1 MGKFCFNI
9 TSWRSRNDVV
19 CHRQRGCSLAATN
32 TTKTANQQRQGPDR
46 VGVVVPRWL
55 KSGLYVRLCAAS
67 KISKNINDINDFG
80 GRGGIRTHGTLAGTP
95 VFKTGA
101 LNHSAT
107 LPFQRQ
113 QALSKREIKNDLRT
127 GPNVDPRLQVSR
139 KRAAGRDRGRNRI
152 IGSDLPL
159 PLRILRSK
167 TAGSS
172 PRGFA
177 PDTGTSTACAVASG
191 CGAVPN
197 YDYGYG
203 IIRPVAAGRSLG
215 IIP

>member
-19 CHRQRGCSLAATN
+19 C
-32 TTKTANQQRQGPDR
+32 QGPDR

-127 GPNVDPRLQVSR
+127 GPRVLQ
-139 KRAAGRDRGRNRI
+139 ATALPAG
-152 IGSDLPL
+152 
-159 PLRILRSK
+159 
-167 TAGSS
+167 
-172 PRGFA
+172 
-177 PDTGTSTACAVASG
+177 
-191 CGAVPN
+191 GAVPN